1 MCTVRTTSNPVF
13 RNLPKQEGGGYAT
26 FGSAT
31 AGAAQVTQQ
40 FGQPEYTQQ
49 DPWARPATTR
59 AMTIDDVVTKTGIT
73 LGVLTVS
80 ALVSY
85 FLVNSNVVLAAPYVI
100 CGGLIGLVR
109 LEIEEADT
117 PPGSSPSLRE
127 S

>member
-40 FGQPEYTQQ
+40 FGQPQYQQQ

-73 LGVLTVS
+73 LAVLTVS

-85 FLVNSNVVLAAPYVI
+85 FLVNSNVNLAAPFVI
-100 CGGLIGLVR
+100 GGG
-109 LEIEEADT
+109 
-117 PPGSSPSLRE
+117 
-127 S
+127 